1 MEEAEVETVVIGAGV
16 VGLSCARS
24 LAMAGDDVIVLEA
37 ADAIGTETS
46 SRNSEV
52 IHAGIYYPTG
62 SDKAQL
68 CVEGKW
74 MLYDYCAS
82 HGVPHSNCGKLIV
95 ATEEA
100 HLEKLQAILDKG
112 AENGVDDLE
121 VIGANHAIAMEPALS
136 CVAAINSPSTGIVD
150 SHSLMLAYQGDAEDH
165 GAMIAFNSPVIR
177 GEVTPTG
184 TVLDVGGE
192 NPMRLRAKKVV
203 NSAGLHAMKLAAKI
217 DGLDPAKIPPTFYCK
232 GSYFTMARKSP
243 FKGLIYP
250 MPQAAGLGVH
260 VTLDMGGQIR
270 FGPDIEWVD
279 EIDYEVDPARGDS
292 FYEAVRAYWPDLP
305 DGALEPGYSGI
316 RPKIAKPGGAGLDF
330 MIQGPEETG
339 VDGFVN
345 LFGIESPG
353 LTSSLAIGK
362 RVQGLLAR

>member
-16 VGLSCARS
+16 VGLACARA

-62 SDKAQL
+62 SDKAKL

-95 ATEEA
+95 ATEDA

-121 VIGANHAIAMEPALS
+121 QIGANQAISMEPALS
-136 CVAAINSPSTGIVD
+136 CIAAINSPSTGIVD

-165 GAMIAFNSPVIR
+165 GAMIAFNAPVLR
-177 GEVTPTG
+177 GEVTSTG
-184 TVLDVGGE
+184 TVLDVGGD
-192 NPMRLRAKKVV
+192 NPMRIKAQKVV
-203 NSAGLHAMKLAAKI
+203 NSAGLHAMHLAEKI
-217 DGLDPAKIPPTFYCK
+217 EGLDPAKIPPTFYCK

-243 FKGLIYP
+243 FTRLIYP

-270 FGPDIEWVD
+270 FGPDIEWV
-279 EIDYEVDPARGDS
+279 EEMDYEVDPARGDS

-330 MIQGPEETG
+330 MIQGPEEIG
-339 VDGFVN
+339 VGGFVN

-362 RVQGLLAR
+362 RVQNLLLT

>member
-16 VGLSCARS
+16 VGLACARA

-62 SDKAQL
+62 SDKALL

-95 ATEEA
+95 ATEDA

-121 VIGANHAIAMEPALS
+121 QIGANHAIAMEPALH
-136 CVAAINSPSTGIVD
+136 CIAAINSPSTGIVD

-165 GAMIAFNSPVIR
+165 GAMIAFNAPVLR
-177 GEVTPTG
+177 GEVTAGG
-184 TVLDVGGE
+184 TVLDVGGDT
-192 NPMRLRAKKVV
+192 PMRLKAKKV
-203 NSAGLHAMKLAAKI
+203 
-217 DGLDPAKIPPTFYCK
+217 
-232 GSYFTMARKSP
+232 
-243 FKGLIYP
+243 
-250 MPQAAGLGVH
+250 
-260 VTLDMGGQIR
+260 
-270 FGPDIEWVD
+270 
-279 EIDYEVDPARGDS
+279 
-292 FYEAVRAYWPDLP
+292 
-305 DGALEPGYSGI
+305 
-316 RPKIAKPGGAGLDF
+316 AKPVILRFMRRIHAGWFDRLSRHGF
-330 MIQGPEETG
+330 TG
-339 VDGFVN
+339 
-345 LFGIESPG
+345 
-353 LTSSLAIGK
+353 
-362 RVQGLLAR
+362 